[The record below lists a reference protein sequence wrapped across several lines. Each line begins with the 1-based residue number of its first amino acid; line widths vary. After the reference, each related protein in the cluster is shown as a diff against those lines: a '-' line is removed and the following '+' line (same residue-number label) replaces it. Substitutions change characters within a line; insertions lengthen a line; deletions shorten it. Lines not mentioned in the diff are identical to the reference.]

1 MANSTSRG
9 RKRASLGSKKEV
21 SPGVWQVR
29 VSVGY
34 RPDGGQR
41 RGTEYVHGDERDADT
56 AILRLAASMRKNV
69 NLGRGTDLDTY
80 FWVQFAPGRRAST
93 TRANAETCES
103 VYRCHI
109 GPHFGRWPMDKI
121 DNREI
126 QRWIYTL
133 PPQSADT
140 YVRVMRTVMTQ
151 AHFDHVIDENPM
163 GSGYNF
169 KYPRGKDTTP
179 LPVWGVPEV
188 LACLERLR
196 GHRLFALWCVMTG
209 GGASRSE
216 ALALDWEDMTFAP
229 VLGLDGTEHMV
240 AMAPVTKA
248 VTSRDGEKE
257 PKNARRYRTMR
268 IQPPFSDEL
277 YAMRGSGPICVGRQG
292 GRMSANYLPKVWKRL
307 FRKGDLLHGLPFVGI
322 NRMRATNATMMQSAG
337 VDSTIINAMQG
348 RSRDSKV
355 LYSNYLSPYQETFD
369 SAGRAMTGVLYQNAT
384 G

>member
-1 MANSTSRG
+1 
-9 RKRASLGSKKEV
+9 
-21 SPGVWQVR
+21 
-29 VSVGY
+29 
-34 RPDGGQR
+34 
-41 RGTEYVHGDERDADT
+41 
-56 AILRLAASMRKNV
+56 
-69 NLGRGTDLDTY
+69 
-80 FWVQFAPGRRAST
+80 
-93 TRANAETCES
+93 
-103 VYRCHI
+103 
-109 GPHFGRWPMDKI
+109 
-121 DNREI
+121 
-126 QRWIYTL
+126 
-133 PPQSADT
+133 
-140 YVRVMRTVMTQ
+140 MRTVMTQ

-163 GSGYNF
+163 GGGYNF

-248 VTSRDGEKE
+248 VTSRDGRRSRRTRGATARCGSSRRS
-257 PKNARRYRTMR
+257 PTSSTPCAGAARSASGARAGGCRQTTSRRY
-268 IQPPFSDEL
+268 
-277 YAMRGSGPICVGRQG
+277 G
-292 GRMSANYLPKVWKRL
+292 KRL

-337 VDSTIINAMQG
+337 VDSTVINAMQG

-369 SAGRAMTGVLYQNAT
+369 SAGRAMTGVLYRNAT